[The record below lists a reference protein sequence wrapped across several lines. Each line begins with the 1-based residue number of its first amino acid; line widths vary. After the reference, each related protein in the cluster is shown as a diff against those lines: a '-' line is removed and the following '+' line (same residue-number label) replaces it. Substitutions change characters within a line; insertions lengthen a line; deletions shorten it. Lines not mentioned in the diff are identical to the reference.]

1 MSQFL
6 PLPGRPFSERPVVS
20 AVRGSEMSFL
30 KYYEYFSWIYVE
42 GIPLFWIWQ
51 KSKKD
56 LLLLLLPFP
65 LSFFIF
71 FFLSS
76 QQERSFCVRKKDIS
90 QLIWCCLD
98 HQNGETN
105 TALSPNSKI
114 FPSHGFAS
122 QATLTKILVTVP
134 ASNQG
139 AGAWNIHLY
148 SEEFF
153 VRFQLFG
160 TLERNYSTPF
170 GAVRLFLVLFLF
182 SPFLVSLQY
191 I

>member
-1 MSQFL
+1 
-6 PLPGRPFSERPVVS
+6 
-20 AVRGSEMSFL
+20 MSFL

-42 GIPLFWIWQ
+42 GKYLC
-51 KSKKD
+51 SESDKKAKRIS
-56 LLLLLLPFP
+56 FFCYY
-65 LSFFIF
+65 LSPSVFLFIF

-98 HQNGETN
+98 HQKGETN

-139 AGAWNIHLY
+139 AGAWNSHLY